1 MEACND
7 IFNRASDL
15 VTDST
20 LPAIGFQLPYVLMNF
35 VYSPL
40 CLEKLSDLFADTQD
54 SQGRYRFLHCSLMEL
69 YDKTSFCINETRD
82 NDF

>member
-1 MEACND
+1 
-7 IFNRASDL
+7 
-15 VTDST
+15 
-20 LPAIGFQLPYVLMNF
+20 MNF

-54 SQGRYRFLHCSLMEL
+54 SQGRHRFLHCSLMEL